1 MPMPGQIVAKD
12 NKKTNTMTFR
22 VDESIAKSLRAESR
36 TKEVSLN
43 TLVNQIFKRYVEWDM
58 YETKVGMIPIAKPIV
73 AVLFRNM
80 KSEEVVNMAT
90 NVGKTAIRDMALFM
104 KKRIDIDSF
113 LSWFETRMW
122 MSNIELSHEVVND
135 THTYIMKH
143 ELGYNWSLYHKT
155 TLELIFNEILGKR
168 IDISI
173 SDYMLSFRF
182 AE

>member
-1 MPMPGQIVAKD
+1 
-12 NKKTNTMTFR
+12 
-22 VDESIAKSLRAESR
+22 
-36 TKEVSLN
+36 
-43 TLVNQIFKRYVEWDM
+43 
-58 YETKVGMIPIAKPIV
+58 
-73 AVLFRNM
+73 M